1 LRFGEPTKRRTR
13 VPNQLSRI
21 DSTGSGIGKWVPTTA
36 TPGDNAQQANT
47 QQHGKC
53 NSEAVSSLVG
63 KVATPEL
70 LEQARDKAGA
80 DVARILRPDDV
91 VTLEYNSQRLNLN
104 TDANLTIE
112 RVSCG

>member
-1 LRFGEPTKRRTR
+1 MGAALA
-13 VPNQLSRI
+13 
-21 DSTGSGIGKWVPTTA
+21 SGCQTTA

-63 KVATPEL
+63 KVAIREL

>member
-1 LRFGEPTKRRTR
+1 
-13 VPNQLSRI
+13 VYRI
-21 DSTGSGIGKWVPTTA
+21 SFLASMALGAALASGCQTTA
-36 TPGDNAQQANT
+36 TPDDNAQP
-47 QQHGKC
+47 HGKC

>member
-1 LRFGEPTKRRTR
+1 MY
-13 VPNQLSRI
+13 RI
-21 DSTGSGIGKWVPTTA
+21 SFLASIALGAALASGCQTTA
-36 TPGDNAQQANT
+36 TPDDNAQQANT

-53 NSEAVSSLVG
+53 NSEAVSNLVG